1 MTKQIS
7 NGELAEIVTGL
18 LVGRLA
24 SEQLD
29 SVERYSAFMTDL
41 ARLVCDHCGGKV
53 SAMPADNSCEQWLVG
68 IHSNEC
74 LPEDGGVWGKFDL
87 VGEMEAPEGDLE
99 CHRPPESSDNNPTA
113 VVWLEGG
120 IVQWVAS
127 NFPMRYLVLDA
138 DTDGLS
144 EGEMM
149 EVTMENGSVA
159 EVVRT
164 PYSSMSDCLPAWVA
178 KVVDEVESKA

>member
-7 NGELAEIVTGL
+7 NGDLAEIVTGL

-53 SAMPADNSCEQWLVG
+53 SAVPADNSCEQWLIG
-68 IHSNEC
+68 IHPNEC

-87 VGEMEAPEGDLE
+87 EGDLE
-99 CHRPPESSDNNPTA
+99 DVEGDSGCRPQTKSNDGFPTA

-120 IVQWVAS
+120 VVQWVAS
-127 NFPMRYLVLDA
+127 DFPMRYLVLDA
-138 DTDGLS
+138 DTDGWS
-144 EGEMM
+144 EGEVM

-159 EVVRT
+159 EVAQT
-164 PYSSMSDCLPAWVA
+164 PYTLTSDYLPAWVA
-178 KVVDEVESKA
+178 QVVDEVESKA

>member
-29 SVERYSAFMTDL
+29 SVERYSAFITDL

-120 IVQWVAS
+120 VVQWVAS
-127 NFPMRYLVLDA
+127 DCPMRYLVLDA
-138 DTDGLS
+138 DTDGGIES
-144 EGEMM
+144 M
-149 EVTMENGSVA
+149 EVTMENGDTA
-159 EVVRT
+159 EVIRS
-164 PYSSMSDCLPAWVA
+164 PYTLRADCLPAWVTRLVA
-178 KVVDEVESKA
+178 EVESQA

>member
-18 LVGRLA
+18 LIGSLA

-29 SVERYSAFMTDL
+29 SVERYAAFMTDL
-41 ARLVCDHCGGKV
+41 ARLVCDHCGGDV
-53 SAMPADNSCEQWLVG
+53 SAVPADNSCEQWLIG
-68 IHSNEC
+68 IRSNEC

-87 VGEMEAPEGDLE
+87 DGEMDAPEGDQE
-99 CHRPPESSDNNPTA
+99 CHRPPESSDSYPTA

-127 NFPMRYLVLDA
+127 DFPMRYLVLDA

-144 EGEMM
+144 EGEIM
-149 EVTMENGSVA
+149 EVTMENGSAA

-164 PYSSMSDCLPAWVA
+164 PYSLTSDCLPAWVA
-178 KVVDEVESKA
+178 QVVDEVESKS